1 LFEIHKLNLIFAKVK
16 ILRVLILYTELA
28 GYVIGNIRRFL
39 NQNPDSQFLV
49 IHYPVNPEAPFN
61 FSEVNNCD
69 FVEFNQNTIQST
81 VSKFEANVVLCSG
94 WSNKTYLHLV
104 KQMDHKTKKVIC
116 FDNQWKGN
124 LKQSLLSVIAP
135 YTFLKHFKFAW
146 VAGDPQKT
154 YALKL
159 GFKREN
165 IFTGLYLADFET
177 FESVGKQK
185 LNNQNSFPK
194 VFLSVARYI
203 PQKDLPTLWNAFI
216 KANDKNGNQWRLKC
230 IGLGELYDQRVI
242 HPQIEH
248 LGFKQVDEIQEY
260 ILNSGVYVLPSIEE
274 PWAVAVN
281 EMALSAMPL
290 VLSDAVGAASMFLN
304 NSNGYLFQAGNEYE
318 LINIFDK
325 IMNLTEDELWNMAKN
340 SYQLAIEANKNDWN
354 TNLNQIVKL

>member
-39 NQNPDSQFLV
+39 NQNPSSHFLV

-61 FSEVNNCD
+61 FSEVNNCN
-69 FVEFNQNTIQST
+69 FVEFNLNTIVST
-81 VSKFEANVVLCSG
+81 TIEFNPDIVLCSG
-94 WSNKTYLHLV
+94 WSNKSYIHLI
-104 KQMDHKTKKVIC
+104 KNMDSKIKKVIC

-124 LKQSLLSVIAP
+124 IKQRILSALAP
-135 YTFLKHFKFAW
+135 FTFLRHFQFAW
-146 VAGDPQKT
+146 VAGEPQKT

-159 GFKREN
+159 GFKKER
-165 IFTGLYLADFET
+165 IFTGLYLADFDT

-185 LNNQNSFPK
+185 LNNRNAFPK

-216 KANDKNGNQWRLKC
+216 KSNNNNGNQWLLKC
-230 IGLGELYDQRVI
+230 IGLGELFDQRVI

-248 LGFKQVDEIQEY
+248 LGFKQVNEIQEY
-260 ILNSGVYVLPSIEE
+260 VLNSGVYVLPSIEE

-290 VLSDAVGAASMFLN
+290 VLSDAVGAASMFLD
-304 NSNGYLFQAGNEYE
+304 NSNGFLFKAGNEE
-318 LINIFDK
+318 DLIKIFDK
-325 IMNLTEDELWNMAKN
+325 VMNLKDDELWEMAKN
-340 SYQLAIEANKNDWN
+340 SYQLAIRANKNDWN
-354 TNLNQIVKL
+354 TNLNQIIKL